1 MQGELLAELPAAAA
15 VAYAGL
21 LGLLIGSFLNVVIHR
36 IPLGESLL
44 RPGSRCPGCQ
54 RPIRPWENVPVLSW
68 LLLRGRCAGCGRW
81 ISLRYPAVELLTGML
96 FAALVYRTGVGWM
109 TPVWLAWGAAL
120 VTAAVIDFDHRF
132 IPDEVTLGGLA
143 VTCPTT

>member
-54 RPIRPWENVPVLSW
+54 RPI
-68 LLLRGRCAGCGRW
+68 
-81 ISLRYPAVELLTGML
+81 
-96 FAALVYRTGVGWM
+96 
-109 TPVWLAWGAAL
+109 
-120 VTAAVIDFDHRF
+120 
-132 IPDEVTLGGLA
+132 
-143 VTCPTT
+143 CP